1 MVLKI
6 NLIAANPKGSKLIF
20 FTPFRGG
27 VNERNQLQKKV
38 NKRKV
43 IFFFMLLLIQRSKMK
58 GESLKNVIIPILGTS
73 CKNKKANFET
83 CLNSYQILSYLC
95 KLTII
100 LSELEC
106 KFLKM
111 NAVLG
116 FLGTQ
121 EIIIIAIVLVLMF
134 GAKKIPQLMRGV
146 GSGIKEFKDG
156 MKEGEDDAKKDKE
169 IDSSK

>member
-1 MVLKI
+1 
-6 NLIAANPKGSKLIF
+6 
-20 FTPFRGG
+20 
-27 VNERNQLQKKV
+27 
-38 NKRKV
+38 
-43 IFFFMLLLIQRSKMK
+43 MK
-58 GESLKNVIIPILGTS
+58 NAIIPILGTS
-73 CKNKKANFET
+73 CKNKKANFKT
-83 CLNSYQILSYLC
+83 CLISYQILLYLC

-100 LSELEC
+100 LSDLEC
-106 KFLKM
+106 KILKM

-156 MKEGEDDAKKDKE
+156 MKEGEDDAKKEKE